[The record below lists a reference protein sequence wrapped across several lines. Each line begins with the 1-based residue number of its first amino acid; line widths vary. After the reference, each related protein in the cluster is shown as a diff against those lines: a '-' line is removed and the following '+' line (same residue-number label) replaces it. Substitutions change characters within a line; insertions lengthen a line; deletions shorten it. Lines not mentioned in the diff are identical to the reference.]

1 MFMRAS
7 MSHPGLSAT
16 AVLAGVLAVGS
27 QAWAGPGY
35 RPGPNRG
42 PNTRWVEPVY
52 EMRTRTITEPAVFET
67 RTERVWVEPVFE
79 ERTRRVWV
87 EPIVEYRS
95 APRAGVA
102 FGNRRVQVAATCVQ
116 PQPVVVRPGYWDTVC
131 ERVCVRPGCWET
143 VTRQVCVKPACT
155 RTVQERVCVRP
166 GCWEPCGPAAPTGL
180 AMNFNF
186 RFGNGR

>member
-1 MFMRAS
+1 MFGHGSNGR
-7 MSHPGLSAT
+7 MSLGVT
-16 AVLAGVLAVGS
+16 TMLAGVLAAGS
-27 QAWAGPGY
+27 SAIAGPDY

-42 PNTRWVEPVY
+42 PNTRWVEPVF

-67 RTERVWVEPVFE
+67 RTERVWIEPVFE

-87 EPIVEYRS
+87 EPVVEYRP
-95 APRAGVA
+95 APVAGVS
-102 FGNRRVQVAATCVQ
+102 FGNRRVQVAAACVQ
-116 PQPVVVRPGYWDTVC
+116 PQPVIVRPGYWNTIC
-131 ERVCVRPGCWET
+131 ERVCVRPGYWDT

-166 GCWEPCGPAAPTGL
+166 GCWEPCGPPRGL